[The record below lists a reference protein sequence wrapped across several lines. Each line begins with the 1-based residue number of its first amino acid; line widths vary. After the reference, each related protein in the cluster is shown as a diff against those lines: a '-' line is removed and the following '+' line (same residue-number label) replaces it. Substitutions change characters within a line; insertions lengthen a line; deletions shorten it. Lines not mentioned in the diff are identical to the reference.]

1 MVSTPDEVAA
11 TVATAIE
18 TAGFKNFQNTSR
30 QKDSRLYVMKDADLI
45 DLEEVEWN

>member
-11 TVATAIE
+11 TVASAKE

-45 DLEEVEWN
+45 DLDEVEWN